1 MLQTSKMPQ
10 AANEWP
16 SNNTRDLIAGK
27 YERLFNQ
34 CKALWLAVTIN
45 HAARKALRFM
55 GIV

>member
-1 MLQTSKMPQ
+1 MGK

-34 CKALWLAVTIN
+34 CKALFGERLAYRMI
-45 HAARKALRFM
+45 LRAVL
-55 GIV
+55 GRTHEAD